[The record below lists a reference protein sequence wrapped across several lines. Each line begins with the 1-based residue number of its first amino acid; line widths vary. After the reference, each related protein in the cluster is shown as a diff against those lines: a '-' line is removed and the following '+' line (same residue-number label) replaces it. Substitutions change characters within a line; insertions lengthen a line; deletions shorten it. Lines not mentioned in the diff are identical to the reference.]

1 MPWLLCG
8 DCLELMKD
16 IPDKSIDLFFCDLPY
31 NALPKQEWDKKIDL
45 EKLWIQIRRLRK
57 DSHTPIF
64 FTTTTKYGVE
74 LIQSAPKDIPFRY
87 DLVWAK
93 STSTGHLR
101 SGSQPLRQHELIY
114 VFYEHLPFY
123 NKQKHKYLWAEKD
136 KKPTKRK
143 TTYGEVETTDLKTG
157 KDNGKPRYEPPLPV
171 SILEFKSTKTGR
183 KHKTEKPISLI
194 EWILD
199 YYSKEGDTILDP
211 TMGCGSTGE
220 GCKNLNREFIGIEL
234 NKEFYETSISRLGL

>member
-93 STSTGHLR
+93 STST
-101 SGSQPLRQHELIY
+101 
-114 VFYEHLPFY
+114 
-123 NKQKHKYLWAEKD
+123 
-136 KKPTKRK
+136 
-143 TTYGEVETTDLKTG
+143 
-157 KDNGKPRYEPPLPV
+157 
-171 SILEFKSTKTGR
+171 
-183 KHKTEKPISLI
+183 
-194 EWILD
+194 
-199 YYSKEGDTILDP
+199 
-211 TMGCGSTGE
+211 
-220 GCKNLNREFIGIEL
+220 
-234 NKEFYETSISRLGL
+234 